1 MIRLRPKL
9 AAERGIALPI
19 ALGVL
24 FVVAGLAAV
33 AAHAAINA
41 NHSSYRDSNYKRA
54 IQAANAGVKAAAYQ
68 LNLMQ
73 PTVSEC
79 VIRASSGSALSTQAA
94 PTSGWCPTQ
103 TEDLGGN
110 GSYTFQT
117 SRSTSLALNS
127 NGQAE
132 TERVIVSTG
141 TVNGF
146 LRRVLV
152 RVSAPGGTPLFP
164 KGYAVVS
171 LSPPAYS
178 NSVTI
183 TGNVGSNGDITLN
196 NSATIVGNATPGA
209 GKTVKKNGTGGVSGT
224 TIPAQQPFS
233 LAPVNQRGAPTNND
247 NGRIGGLDPTSGSVS
262 FNAAT
267 RVLSLSGAATLTL
280 TGNVYSFCR
289 IQTSN
294 SSKIRIAARGAT
306 QPPVRIY
313 MDTPENCGGGAGMG
327 SVQMD
332 NNSQFENLNNNP
344 ATLVLEVSGSAS
356 IATSVV
362 MSPNSPVYM
371 GIYAP
376 FSTVNIFNANEL
388 IGAVVAK
395 QVGADNST
403 KITYDSRMEGFA
415 EDPLFVY
422 HRTEYLECTN
432 VATLS
437 APDSGC

>member
-209 GKTVKKNGTGGVSGT
+209 GKTVKKNGTGASAEPPFPHSSRSRSHRSISAARRPT
-224 TIPAQQPFS
+224 T
-233 LAPVNQRGAPTNND
+233 T
-247 NGRIGGLDPTSGSVS
+247 T
-262 FNAAT
+262 AA
-267 RVLSLSGAATLTL
+267 SGAWTRP
-280 TGNVYSFCR
+280 V
-289 IQTSN
+289 
-294 SSKIRIAARGAT
+294 AA
-306 QPPVRIY
+306 
-313 MDTPENCGGGAGMG
+313 
-327 SVQMD
+327 
-332 NNSQFENLNNNP
+332 
-344 ATLVLEVSGSAS
+344 
-356 IATSVV
+356 
-362 MSPNSPVYM
+362 
-371 GIYAP
+371 
-376 FSTVNIFNANEL
+376 
-388 IGAVVAK
+388 
-395 QVGADNST
+395 
-403 KITYDSRMEGFA
+403 
-415 EDPLFVY
+415 
-422 HRTEYLECTN
+422 
-432 VATLS
+432 
-437 APDSGC
+437 